1 MIRHID
7 TRDSGQGYLEQQQF
21 ERQVQGWKMII
32 TTSVL
37 LLVLVAAEL
46 FWVEP
51 AISSTVKSAFSGVV
65 AVLGVAALVLWTL
78 VQIISVKVRW
88 QSVSL
93 ALAGLLGSGWAVL
106 FPLLLHETYFSSLF
120 VYGDLFVFLSVVAFF
135 SYRPAMYLA
144 VVPVFSSF
152 LFIGVYSEIDHDA
165 ISFLSLF
172 SRLLIVIVIR
182 ECLYHWFHS
191 SVLHEFEEMRLRK
204 ELDSVALVDPV
215 TGLQNN
221 RHFELMLDRE
231 MMAARRHN
239 SDLTVMVVSIEP
251 LRLYTMTCGH
261 NAYEDLLKR
270 VAKGLRRGV
279 YRPRDFIARVGSD
292 EFAVLLP
299 DTDLSGAKTVAE
311 RIQRHVH
318 RCCDNLVKLD
328 LEKPVSVM
336 ISILE
341 WAPSC
346 NVNRM
351 SKSMHDAINELREQ
365 YEESEETEDIVARY
379 ELLRG
384 LRE

>member
-1 MIRHID
+1 MIHHID
-7 TRDSGQGYLEQQQF
+7 SRSNGQGYLEQQKF
-21 ERQVQGWKMII
+21 DRQLQGWKLI
-32 TTSVL
+32 TATSVL
-37 LLVLVAAEL
+37 LLGLIAIEL
-46 FWVEP
+46 FWGQP
-51 AISSTVKSAFSGVV
+51 TIDSSVKSSFSGVV
-65 AVLGVAALVLWTL
+65 AVLGVGALALWTV
-78 VQIISVKVRW
+78 VQIITFRVRW
-88 QSVSL
+88 QIVSL
-93 ALAGLLGSGWAVL
+93 ALAGLLGIGWAVL
-106 FPLLLHETYFSSLF
+106 FPLLLHDTYFTTLY
-120 VYGDLFVFLSVVAFF
+120 VYGDLFIFLSVVAFF
-135 SYRPAMYLA
+135 SYRPAVYLA
-144 VVPVFSSF
+144 ALPVLASF
-152 LFIGVYSEIDHDA
+152 LFTRVSSELDHEA
-165 ISFLSLF
+165 ISFLSLT

-191 SVLHEFEEMRLRK
+191 SVLHEFEEKRLRK
-204 ELDSVALVDPV
+204 ELASVSLVDPI

-231 MMAARRHN
+231 IMAARRHN
-239 SDLTVMVVSIEP
+239 SEMTVMVVSIEP
-251 LRLYTMTCGH
+251 LRLYTMTCGY

-279 YRPRDFIARVGSD
+279 YRPRDFISRVGSD

-299 DTDLSGAKTVAE
+299 DTDLSGAKVVAE

-328 LEKPVSVM
+328 LEEPVCVM

-365 YEESEETEDIVARY
+365 YEESDEKGDIVARY
-379 ELLRG
+379 ELLQG